1 MRIGEIARRTGA
13 SIRALRYYEECGLV
27 VPGRRRNG
35 YRDYDERSVQS
46 VRRVQ
51 VLLAAGLPSSAIAE
65 ILPCITDDTV
75 VLAGKCQ
82 ELLDLLARERARLT
96 ASIDALHAARDIL
109 DSVVG
114 LPLETGL
121 PPQPAPPST
130 VRLSPK
136 ARMIP

>member
-1 MRIGEIARRTGA
+1 MRIGEMARRTGA

-27 VPGRRRNG
+27 VPGRGRNG

-51 VLLAAGLPSSAIAE
+51 VLLAAGLPGSVIAE
-65 ILPCITDDTV
+65 ILPCIADDTV
-75 VLAGKCQ
+75 VLAGSCP
-82 ELLDLLARERARLT
+82 ELLDYLARERARLT

-114 LPLETGL
+114 RPLEAGL
-121 PPQPAPPST
+121 PPQPALAST

-136 ARMIP
+136 RA